1 MPPSGGAPPRWCDGD
16 ADAEHAADR
25 ASAPGRP
32 WRDRLRSLAAR
43 LDPSAVTWS
52 DFPTQI
58 RSYPPEILTLGR
70 ASYRPPLIFGPPEGG
85 HHVEIGAYCSMAWD
99 AEILVDP
106 GAWPA
111 DDPGPPDRSRLRVVL
126 GHDIWLTRMAKVLGG
141 VTVGTGAIIANGAV
155 VTEDVRP
162 YAIVAGNPA
171 REVGRRFTD
180 EQVEGLLEV
189 AWWDWPETTVRERY
203 AELCSDDIDGFLARH
218 SWPWPLTGAGPG
230 PACAVRRPAAS
241 GGWATGW
248 TAGRTWPGPGGG
260 GPPPPRGD
268 GRRRRAVRR
277 RWGADHGVRRARG
290 SDAARASCPG
300 SRSARTRWCGPTRWC
315 TTTCPRARWWRATRR
330 PWWAAV
336 RRTANDR
343 RRPGRRRARA
353 RAAWPAR

>member
-1 MPPSGGAPPRWCDGD
+1 M
-16 ADAEHAADR
+16 
-25 ASAPGRP
+25 
-32 WRDRLRSLAAR
+32 
-43 LDPSAVTWS
+43 
-52 DFPTQI
+52 
-58 RSYPPEILTLGR
+58 
-70 ASYRPPLIFGPPEGG
+70 
-85 HHVEIGAYCSMAWD
+85 EIGAYCSMAWD

-126 GHDIWLTRMAKVLGG
+126 GHDVWLTRMAKVLGG

-189 AWWDWPETTVRERY
+189 AWWDWPEATVRERY

-218 SWPWPLTGAGPG
+218 RPGKPAWPWPLTGAGSG

-241 GGWATGW
+241 GGWATGSDRRSR
-248 TAGRTWPGPGGG
+248 GRVPAAVVDVHPEATVGDDVRFVGGG
-260 GPPPPRGD
+260 APITVCAGGVGRHGARLLPGVEIGP
-268 GRRRRAVRR
+268 RRA
-277 RWGADHGVRRARG
+277 GAAVLGGAPRRARG
-290 SDAARASCPG
+290 RGGGGQPGGRGGPPSAAAP
-300 SRSARTRWCGPTRWC
+300 SA
-315 TTTCPRARWWRATRR
+315 
-330 PWWAAV
+330 
-336 RRTANDR
+336 R

-353 RAAWPAR
+353 RAAWPARRGRRAPG